1 MKNTGGDF
9 LSDRPVVTE
18 NIKGKLDARALV
30 SVSAL
35 HFINDLHPTMLPTFL
50 PEITKSLSLSLG
62 YAGFLSTL
70 FGVLNIAVQPF
81 AGRVAD
87 KLDRPALALWA
98 PLLTAGGAYLLPIAP
113 SYGVALLFVSMIGFG
128 TASFHP
134 QAHGLTGIAGGSGNL
149 GAYLAVFSAAGNLGA
164 ALSPLYGVFLLKE
177 LGPSMMPLAI
187 LLVAAVVIAAK
198 RGLPKRFVD
207 EGRITAKKSDCSHAA
222 SQKKPRG
229 FWNVFMICLPIIVIS
244 TIRDSTSQGIRVF
257 LPLLVT
263 GRGGS
268 IEFGGALLFA
278 FTVSGVISSLIC
290 GRMADAFGKRKIIF
304 IMLTLSPLLLI
315 PAIVIKSAASVV
327 LFILGGA
334 CITATSPLTLA
345 MAQENVPESRSTAS
359 SLVMGLSWGIANVVA
374 SPIGM
379 LGDRIG
385 LERALCVVAL
395 SPLLAVAAMIFGDVR
410 RRFGRGSI
418 RPR

>member
-1 MKNTGGDF
+1 
-9 LSDRPVVTE
+9 LSDRPVLTE
-18 NIKGKLDARALV
+18 NIKRKLDARTLI

-50 PEITKSLSLSLG
+50 PEITRRLSLSLG
-62 YAGFLSTL
+62 EAGFLSTL
-70 FGVLNIAVQPF
+70 FGVLNIVVQPF
-81 AGRVAD
+81 AGRLAD

-98 PLLTAGGAYLLPIAP
+98 PLLTAGGAYLLPVAP
-113 SYGVALLFVSMIGFG
+113 SYGAALLIVSMIGFG

-164 ALSPLYGVFLLKE
+164 ALSPLYGVFLLRKI
-177 LGPSMMPLAI
+177 GPSSMPFAI
-187 LLVAAVVIAAK
+187 LLVAAVIIAVK
-198 RGLPKRFVD
+198 GGLPKRFVD
-207 EGRITAKKSDCSHAA
+207 EGRLVTKKSGGPDAA
-222 SQKKPRG
+222 NQREPRS
-229 FWNVFMICLPIIVIS
+229 FWSVFMICLPVIVIS

-278 FTVSGVISSLIC
+278 FTVSGVVSSLIC
-290 GRMADAFGKRKIIF
+290 GRMADAFGKRKVIF
-304 IMLTLSPLLLI
+304 IMLTLSPLLLV
-315 PAIVIKSAASVV
+315 PAIVVKDALSVV

-345 MAQENVPESRSTAS
+345 IAQENVPESRSTAS

-379 LGDRIG
+379 LGDKIG
-385 LERALCVVAL
+385 LEGALCVVSL
-395 SPLLAVAAMIFGDVR
+395 SPLLAVAAMTFGDVR
-410 RRFGRGSI
+410 RRLR
-418 RPR
+418 RAK